1 MVHILCYVVCN
12 FSIFKYDFVLM
23 CKMNAKKDHNPTNVV
38 KQNEI
43 KILNS
48 NRIHHSIL
56 NAINIMRPSICI
68 IEFLLQ

>member
-1 MVHILCYVVCN
+1 
-12 FSIFKYDFVLM
+12 M

-48 NRIHHSIL
+48 NKWIT
-56 NAINIMRPSICI
+56 IMRH
-68 IEFLLQ
+68 

>member
-1 MVHILCYVVCN
+1 MVYILCYVMCN
-12 FSIFKYDFVLM
+12 FSIFKYNFVLM

-56 NAINIMRPSICI
+56 NAINTYYETLI
-68 IEFLLQ
+68 ILT